1 MRVLTVTLML
11 LLIGLAGCAGDDK
24 TTEATDGSPATDD
37 GAGGNA
43 TVDQT
48 PTGDVDAGNATTNA
62 TIENLVPVV
71 NFTADV
77 VNGTSPL
84 LVNFTLDIE
93 DDSENL
99 TWVFAINGNETLNG
113 TGSMAVFNHTFDA
126 GLYNVT
132 ITVSDAEHSVEE
144 TFAIEVA
151 EGIAAFEPFIRT
163 VSVEAPCTQCGLLG
177 ASASGALTPARDTPG
192 YTLAWVE
199 LTDDLWGMDFLL
211 TGLNSLGNSNPEV
224 EFADKCAYGYT
235 GLDSPTAVGAVTG
248 TVPEGAK
255 CAFLW
260 ENYVNRPGSDL
271 TIQIGGLETEA

>member
-99 TWVFAINGNETLNG
+99 TWVFAINGNQTLNG
-113 TGSMAVFNHTFDA
+113 TGAMASFNHTFDA
-126 GLYNVT
+126 GVWNLTVAVNDGGHEVLEMLVIMASLPASAPEPVVITGHVTYNAHVAGT
-132 ITVSDAEHSVEE
+132 CESEASDVPAEVVGWAYKVDTSSYEA
-144 TFAIEVA
+144 TWFN
-151 EGIAAFEPFIRT
+151 AAGDDLGT
-163 VSVEAPCTQCGLLG
+163 G
-177 ASASGALTPARDTPG
+177 ASGIVPDGAATVTACYGGDFSIGILPPATGGADWSITAR
-192 YTLAWVE
+192 A
-199 LTDDLWGMDFLL
+199 MD
-211 TGLNSLGNSNPEV
+211 G
-224 EFADKCAYGYT
+224 
-235 GLDSPTAVGAVTG
+235 
-248 TVPEGAK
+248 
-255 CAFLW
+255 
-260 ENYVNRPGSDL
+260 
-271 TIQIGGLETEA
+271 